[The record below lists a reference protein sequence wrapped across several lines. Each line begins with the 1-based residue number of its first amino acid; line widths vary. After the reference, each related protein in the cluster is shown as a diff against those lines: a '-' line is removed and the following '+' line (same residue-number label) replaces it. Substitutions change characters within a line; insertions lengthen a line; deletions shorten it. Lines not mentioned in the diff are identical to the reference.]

1 MEWCIMSWHDMMPC
15 DDDDDMPCDEKK
27 VRRFTF
33 PLFFDHTH
41 THTLFLTVSIL
52 FISDVVFM
60 IPHSSVSN

>member
-1 MEWCIMSWHDMMPC
+1 
-15 DDDDDMPCDEKK
+15 
-27 VRRFTF
+27 
-33 PLFFDHTH
+33 LFFDHTH